1 MCISKLSLSCIFLLI
16 VLFDYCLVQQST
28 INCFGQVDSNG
39 SRYLLCDMAGRLF
52 MLLLE
57 DEVTEDG
64 KHVVKDLKVE
74 LLGEVVYPASCLNIP
89 CWLFLILLFS
99 AFVNVAVYC
108 TLLTNWYVVLCD
120 LKIYTIQRWPWAVA

>member
-1 MCISKLSLSCIFLLI
+1 MCGLVGMSVDNC
-16 VLFDYCLVQQST
+16 VVQQST

-74 LLGEVVYPASCLNIP
+74 LLGEVAYTFCECLNATDCI
-89 CWLFLILLFS
+89 I
-99 AFVNVAVYC
+99 YC
-108 TLLTNWYVVLCD
+108 H
-120 LKIYTIQRWPWAVA
+120 

>member
-1 MCISKLSLSCIFLLI
+1 VLKLGICFFL
-16 VLFDYCLVQQST
+16 VLLLANNCCVQQST

-74 LLGEVVYPASCLNIP
+74 LLGEVDYASECLNTP
-89 CWLFLILLFS
+89 NYVMMSLSLISLLQCGS
-99 AFVNVAVYC
+99 TAIYHTV
-108 TLLTNWYVVLCD
+108 LL
-120 LKIYTIQRWPWAVA
+120 

>member
-1 MCISKLSLSCIFLLI
+1 MFLVVLLSFCNC
-16 VLFDYCLVQQST
+16 YVQQST

-39 SRYLLCDMAGRLF
+39 SRYLLSDMAGRLF

-74 LLGEVVYPASCLNIP
+74 LLGEVCECL
-89 CWLFLILLFS
+89 C
-99 AFVNVAVYC
+99 
-108 TLLTNWYVVLCD
+108 
-120 LKIYTIQRWPWAVA
+120 

>member
-1 MCISKLSLSCIFLLI
+1 LQFIINFVQFCGAITTFL
-16 VLFDYCLVQQST
+16 VTFCSFCVGYVQQST

-57 DEVTEDG
+57 DEVMEDG

-74 LLGEVVYPASCLNIP
+74 LLGEVVYT
-89 CWLFLILLFS
+89 
-99 AFVNVAVYC
+99 V
-108 TLLTNWYVVLCD
+108 
-120 LKIYTIQRWPWAVA
+120 